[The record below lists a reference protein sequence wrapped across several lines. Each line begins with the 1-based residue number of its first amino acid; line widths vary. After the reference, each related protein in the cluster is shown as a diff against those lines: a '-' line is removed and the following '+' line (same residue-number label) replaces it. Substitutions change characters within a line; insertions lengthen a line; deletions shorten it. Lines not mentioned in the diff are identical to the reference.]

1 MAKKKE
7 IGTTIQVEISDVAGY
22 EFFVDGKHKDWK
34 DMTREQQIKV
44 LNSLL
49 SGFELF
55 RKFLK
60 DE

>member
-1 MAKKKE
+1 MAKE
-7 IGTTIQVEISDVAGY
+7 IGTTIQVEISDLAGY
-22 EFFVDGKHKDWK
+22 EFFVDGKHKDWQ

>member
-1 MAKKKE
+1 MAKE
-7 IGTTIQVEISDVAGY
+7 IGTTIQVEISDLAGY
-22 EFFVDGKHKDWK
+22 EFFVDGKHKDWQ

-55 RKFLK
+55 KKFLK

>member
-1 MAKKKE
+1 MAKE
-7 IGTTIQVEISDVAGY
+7 IGTTIQVEISDLAGY
-22 EFFVDGKHKDWK
+22 KFFVDGKHKDWQ

-55 RKFLK
+55 RNFLK
-60 DE
+60 EE

>member
-1 MAKKKE
+1 MAKE
-7 IGTTIQVEISDVAGY
+7 IGTTIQVEISDLAGY
-22 EFFVDGKHKDWK
+22 EFFVDGKHKDWQ

-60 DE
+60 EE